1 MVVDYNRF
9 TPGQGLVPGT
19 LWVCEQVGTL
29 PLHHSGGRASGRLVN
44 QL

>member
-19 LWVCEQVGTL
+19 LWVCEQVGT
-29 PLHHSGGRASGRLVN
+29 RAAHRVSERQAN
-44 QL
+44 